1 MIAESSKSQE
11 SRISKIVLDNPL
23 KSILIPTF
31 LTFIIGSG
39 LRFIIV
45 DDNMMAMLPTKMESR
60 ITWDAVQN
68 EFGSTESIFIAFGKD
83 GKNIFNKEALSQL
96 WDVTRKLEK
105 IKEVEKVTSI
115 SNIPK
120 IFSNDGFLEIED
132 LQKNRE
138 LSEHTIKDIANY
150 VNANST
156 IKNRM
161 VSKNEDYFNIII
173 QPSPNVSHDI
183 LRHRVVQVGDSLLS
197 RNYDIHYG
205 GTAYITGSVPTMIK
219 KDISTLITIGLGL
232 MCGILVLNIRNVF
245 SVFLIFSII
254 IQSLIVM
261 AGVMGW
267 ITYYAG
273 SKYFYFT
280 IINSSM
286 PIILLT
292 IANSDGVHFVT
303 RFFKEMRSGKD
314 TRQAISASI
323 DKLLM
328 PIFLTSITTI
338 SAFLALYFAPINQL
352 LGYGVCLSIGILYA
366 FILSVTF
373 LPAAISFKKWNPEPI
388 SISRESILEKTIRNI
403 GVVIISNPVKILKTG
418 LIIILFGFS
427 GLLFVKVDVNIANFF
442 KKGTE
447 FRKSIDFIDEQMA
460 GTMDFRVRVEGDVK
474 DPGVLYEIEQLQN
487 ALKENPSINA
497 TYSIADAVKQM
508 HFTLMDN
515 NPEFNTIPKNGNEI
529 SNLLAMYSMSGDSDD
544 LASIVDYNYN
554 TSLITALSSV
564 MSTDQIISFVDHIQS
579 HVNNLEIID
588 RVSVTGMGFVIRDL
602 IYLVIESSII
612 SLVASLFGICFITS
626 LFFKSMAWGM
636 LSIIP
641 LLSAIIINFGL
652 MGFSG
657 IYLSHVTALLS
668 SVIIGVGVDFSIHY
682 IYHFKANRFKDKS
695 EKNSTETFNE
705 VGYPIVLDS
714 ASNMSF
720 GALIFSNFIPVQFVG
735 GLMVFAMLATSV
747 GTLTLLAS
755 LTEILKKKQIL

>member
-11 SRISKIVLDNPL
+11 SRFSKIVLDNPL
-23 KSILIPTF
+23 KSILIPIF
-31 LTFIIGSG
+31 LTFILGSG

-60 ITWDAVQN
+60 MTWDAVQN
-68 EFGSTESIFIAFGKD
+68 EFGSTESIFIAFGKE

-96 WDVTRKLEK
+96 WDVTRALEK
-105 IKEVEKVTSI
+105 IKEIEKVNSI

-120 IFSNDGFLEIED
+120 ILSNDGFLEIED

-138 LSEHTIKDIANY
+138 LSEHTTEDIANY

-161 VSKNEDYFNIII
+161 VSKHEDYFNIII
-173 QPSPNVSHDI
+173 QPLPNVSHDI

-197 RNYDIHYG
+197 MNYDIHYG

-219 KDISTLITIGLGL
+219 KDISTLIFIGLGL

-267 ITYYAG
+267 ITYYTG

-373 LPAAISFKKWNPEPI
+373 LPAAISFKKWNPESI

-427 GLLFVKVDVNIANFF
+427 GLMFVKVDVNIANFF

-588 RVSVTGMGFVIRDL
+588 RVSVTGMGVVIRDL

>member
-11 SRISKIVLDNPL
+11 SRFSKIVLDNPL
-23 KSILIPTF
+23 KSILIPIF
-31 LTFIIGSG
+31 LTFILGSG

-60 ITWDAVQN
+60 MTWDAVQN
-68 EFGSTESIFIAFGKD
+68 EFGSTESIFIAFGNK

-96 WDVTRKLEK
+96 WEVTKALEK

-120 IFSNDGFLEIED
+120 IFSNDGFLDIED
-132 LQKNRE
+132 LQTNRE
-138 LSEHTIKDIANY
+138 LSEHTIENIANY
-150 VNANST
+150 VNANSA

-161 VSKNEDYFNIII
+161 VSKYEDYFNIII
-173 QPSPNVSHDI
+173 QPSTNVPNDI

-197 RNYDIHYG
+197 MNYDIHYG

-219 KDISTLITIGLGL
+219 KDISTLIFIGLGL

-267 ITYYAG
+267 ITYYTG

-373 LPAAISFKKWNPEPI
+373 LPAAISFKKWNPESI

-427 GLLFVKVDVNIANFF
+427 GLMFVKVDVNIANFF

-460 GTMDFRVRVEGDVK
+460 GTMDFRVRLEGDVK

-588 RVSVTGMGFVIRDL
+588 RVSVTGMGVVIRDL

>member
-11 SRISKIVLDNPL
+11 SRFSKIVLDNPL
-23 KSILIPTF
+23 KSILIPIF
-31 LTFIIGSG
+31 LTFILGSG

-45 DDNMMAMLPTKMESR
+45 DDNMMAMIPTKMESKM
-60 ITWDAVQN
+60 TWDAVQN
-68 EFGSTESIFIAFGKD
+68 EFGSTESIFIAFGKE

-96 WDVTRKLEK
+96 WDVTKALEK
-105 IKEVEKVTSI
+105 IKEIEKVTSI

-120 IFSNDGFLEIED
+120 ILSNDGFLEIED

-138 LSEHTIKDIANY
+138 LSKHTTEDIANY

-161 VSKNEDYFNIII
+161 VSKHEDYFNIII
-173 QPSPNVSHDI
+173 QPLPNVSHDI

-197 RNYDIHYG
+197 MNYDIHYG

-219 KDISTLITIGLGL
+219 KDISTLIFIGLGL

-261 AGVMGW
+261 AGIMGW
-267 ITYYAG
+267 ITYYTG

-373 LPAAISFKKWNPEPI
+373 LPAAISFKKWNPESI

-427 GLLFVKVDVNIANFF
+427 GLMFVKVDVNIANFF

-588 RVSVTGMGFVIRDL
+588 RVSVTGMGVVIRDL

>member
-11 SRISKIVLDNPL
+11 SRFSKIVLDNPL
-23 KSILIPTF
+23 KSILIPIF
-31 LTFIIGSG
+31 LTFILGSG

-45 DDNMMAMLPTKMESR
+45 DDNMMAMIPTKMESKM
-60 ITWDAVQN
+60 TWDAVQN
-68 EFGSTESIFIAFGKD
+68 EFGSTESIFIAFGKE

-96 WDVTRKLEK
+96 WDVTRALEK
-105 IKEVEKVTSI
+105 IKEIEKVNSI

-120 IFSNDGFLEIED
+120 ILSNDGFLEIED

-138 LSEHTIKDIANY
+138 LSEHTTEDIANY

-161 VSKNEDYFNIII
+161 VSKHEDYFNIII
-173 QPSPNVSHDI
+173 QPLPNVSHDI

-197 RNYDIHYG
+197 MNYDIHYG

-219 KDISTLITIGLGL
+219 KDISTLIFIGLGL
-232 MCGILVLNIRNVF
+232 MCGMLVLNIRNVF

-261 AGVMGW
+261 AGIMGW
-267 ITYYAG
+267 ITYYTG

-373 LPAAISFKKWNPEPI
+373 LPAAISFKKWNPESI

-427 GLLFVKVDVNIANFF
+427 GLMFVKVDVNIANFF

-588 RVSVTGMGFVIRDL
+588 RVSVTGMGVVIRDL

>member
-23 KSILIPTF
+23 KSILIPIF
-31 LTFIIGSG
+31 LTFILGSG

-45 DDNMMAMLPTKMESR
+45 DDNMMAMLPTKMESKM
-60 ITWDAVQN
+60 TWDAVQN
-68 EFGSTESIFIAFGKD
+68 EFGSTESIFIAFGKE

-96 WDVTRKLEK
+96 WDVTRALEK
-105 IKEVEKVTSI
+105 IKEIEKVTSI

-120 IFSNDGFLEIED
+120 ILSNDGFLEIED

-138 LSEHTIKDIANY
+138 LSEHTTEDIANY

-161 VSKNEDYFNIII
+161 VSKHEDYFNIII
-173 QPSPNVSHDI
+173 QPLPNVSHDI

-197 RNYDIHYG
+197 MNYDIHYG

-219 KDISTLITIGLGL
+219 KDISTLIFIGLGL

-267 ITYYAG
+267 ITYYTG

-373 LPAAISFKKWNPEPI
+373 LPAAISFKKWNPESI

-427 GLLFVKVDVNIANFF
+427 GLMFVKVDVNIANFF

-474 DPGVLYEIEQLQN
+474 DPGVLYEIEQLQK

-515 NPEFNTIPKNGNEI
+515 NPEFNTIPKNGNKI

-588 RVSVTGMGFVIRDL
+588 RVSVTGMGVVIRDL

>member
-11 SRISKIVLDNPL
+11 SRFSKIVLDNPL
-23 KSILIPTF
+23 KSILIPIF
-31 LTFIIGSG
+31 LTFILGSG

-45 DDNMMAMLPTKMESR
+45 DDNMMAMIPTKMESKM
-60 ITWDAVQN
+60 TWDAVQN
-68 EFGSTESIFIAFGKD
+68 EFGSTESIFIAFGKE

-96 WDVTRKLEK
+96 WDVTRALEK
-105 IKEVEKVTSI
+105 IKEIEKVNSI

-120 IFSNDGFLEIED
+120 ILSNDGFLEIED

-138 LSEHTIKDIANY
+138 LSEHTTEDIANY

-161 VSKNEDYFNIII
+161 VSKHEDYFNIII
-173 QPSPNVSHDI
+173 QPLPNVSHDI

-197 RNYDIHYG
+197 MNYDIHYG

-219 KDISTLITIGLGL
+219 KDISTLIFIGLGL

-261 AGVMGW
+261 AGIMGW
-267 ITYYAG
+267 ITYYTG

-373 LPAAISFKKWNPEPI
+373 LPAAISFKKWNPESI

-427 GLLFVKVDVNIANFF
+427 GLMFVKVDVNIANFF

-588 RVSVTGMGFVIRDL
+588 RVSVTGMGVVIRDL

>member
-11 SRISKIVLDNPL
+11 SRFSKIVLDNPL
-23 KSILIPTF
+23 KSILIPIF
-31 LTFIIGSG
+31 LTFILGSG

-45 DDNMMAMLPTKMESR
+45 DDNMMAMLPTKMESKM
-60 ITWDAVQN
+60 TWDAVQN
-68 EFGSTESIFIAFGKD
+68 EFGSTESIFIAFGKE

-96 WDVTRKLEK
+96 WDVTRALEK
-105 IKEVEKVTSI
+105 IKEIEKVNSI

-120 IFSNDGFLEIED
+120 ILSNDGFLEIED
-132 LQKNRE
+132 LQKNRD
-138 LSEHTIKDIANY
+138 LSKHTTEDIANY

-161 VSKNEDYFNIII
+161 VSKYEDYFNIII

-197 RNYDIHYG
+197 MNYDIHYG

-219 KDISTLITIGLGL
+219 KDISTLIFIGLGL
-232 MCGILVLNIRNVF
+232 MCGILALNIRNVF
-245 SVFLIFSII
+245 SVFLIFSVI

-267 ITYYAG
+267 ITYYTG

-373 LPAAISFKKWNPEPI
+373 LPAAISFKKWNPESI

-427 GLLFVKVDVNIANFF
+427 GLMFVKVDVNIANFF

-508 HFTLMDN
+508 HFTLMDK

-564 MSTDQIISFVDHIQS
+564 MSTDQIISFIDHIQS

-588 RVSVTGMGFVIRDL
+588 RVSVTGMGVVIRDL

-682 IYHFKANRFKDKS
+682 IYHFKANRSKDKS

>member
-11 SRISKIVLDNPL
+11 SRFSKIVLDNPL
-23 KSILIPTF
+23 KSILIPIF
-31 LTFIIGSG
+31 LTFILGSG

-45 DDNMMAMLPTKMESR
+45 DDNMMAMIPTKMESKM
-60 ITWDAVQN
+60 TWDAVQN
-68 EFGSTESIFIAFGKD
+68 EFGSTESIFIAFGKE

-96 WDVTRKLEK
+96 WDVTRALEK
-105 IKEVEKVTSI
+105 IKEIEKVNSI

-120 IFSNDGFLEIED
+120 ILSNDGFLEIED
-132 LQKNRE
+132 LQKNRD
-138 LSEHTIKDIANY
+138 LSKHTTEDIANY

-161 VSKNEDYFNIII
+161 VSKYEDYFNIII

-197 RNYDIHYG
+197 MNYDIHYG

-219 KDISTLITIGLGL
+219 KDIYTLIFIGLGL

-245 SVFLIFSII
+245 SVFMIFSII

-267 ITYYAG
+267 ITYYTG

-373 LPAAISFKKWNPEPI
+373 LPAAISFKKWNPESI

-427 GLLFVKVDVNIANFF
+427 GLMFVKVDVNIANFF

-474 DPGVLYEIEQLQN
+474 DPSVLYEIEQFQN

-588 RVSVTGMGFVIRDL
+588 RVSVTGMGVVIRDL

-682 IYHFKANRFKDKS
+682 IYHFKANRTKEKS
-695 EKNSTETFNE
+695 DKNSTETFNE

>member
-11 SRISKIVLDNPL
+11 SRFSKIVLDNPL
-23 KSILIPTF
+23 KSILIPIF
-31 LTFIIGSG
+31 LTFILGSG

-45 DDNMMAMLPTKMESR
+45 DDNMMAMIPTKMESKM
-60 ITWDAVQN
+60 TWDAVQN
-68 EFGSTESIFIAFGKD
+68 EFGSTESIFIAFGKE

-96 WDVTRKLEK
+96 WDVTRALEK
-105 IKEVEKVTSI
+105 IKEIEKVNSI

-120 IFSNDGFLEIED
+120 ILSNDGFLEIED
-132 LQKNRE
+132 LQKNRD
-138 LSEHTIKDIANY
+138 LSKHTTEDIANY

-161 VSKNEDYFNIII
+161 VSKDEDYFNIII

-197 RNYDIHYG
+197 MNYDIHYG

-219 KDISTLITIGLGL
+219 KDISTLIFIGLGL

-261 AGVMGW
+261 AGIMGW
-267 ITYYAG
+267 ITYYTG

-352 LGYGVCLSIGILYA
+352 LGYGVCLSVGILYA

-373 LPAAISFKKWNPEPI
+373 LPAAISFKKWNPESI

-427 GLLFVKVDVNIANFF
+427 GLMFVKVDVNIANFF

-508 HFTLMDN
+508 HFTLMDK

-588 RVSVTGMGFVIRDL
+588 RVSVTGMGVVIRDL

>member
-1 MIAESSKSQE
+1 
-11 SRISKIVLDNPL
+11 
-23 KSILIPTF
+23 
-31 LTFIIGSG
+31 
-39 LRFIIV
+39 
-45 DDNMMAMLPTKMESR
+45 
-60 ITWDAVQN
+60 
-68 EFGSTESIFIAFGKD
+68 
-83 GKNIFNKEALSQL
+83 
-96 WDVTRKLEK
+96 
-105 IKEVEKVTSI
+105 
-115 SNIPK
+115 
-120 IFSNDGFLEIED
+120 
-132 LQKNRE
+132 
-138 LSEHTIKDIANY
+138 
-150 VNANST
+150 
-156 IKNRM
+156 
-161 VSKNEDYFNIII
+161 
-173 QPSPNVSHDI
+173 
-183 LRHRVVQVGDSLLS
+183 
-197 RNYDIHYG
+197 
-205 GTAYITGSVPTMIK
+205 
-219 KDISTLITIGLGL
+219 
-232 MCGILVLNIRNVF
+232 
-245 SVFLIFSII
+245 
-254 IQSLIVM
+254 
-261 AGVMGW
+261 
-267 ITYYAG
+267 
-273 SKYFYFT
+273 
-280 IINSSM
+280 M

-373 LPAAISFKKWNPEPI
+373 LPAAISFKKWNPESI
-388 SISRESILEKTIRNI
+388 SISRESIFEKTIRNI

-418 LIIILFGFS
+418 LIIILFGLS
-427 GLLFVKVDVNIANFF
+427 GLMFVKVDVNIANFF

-474 DPGVLYEIEQLQN
+474 DPGVLYEIEQLQK

-515 NPEFNTIPKNGNEI
+515 NPEFNTIPKNGNKI

-588 RVSVTGMGFVIRDL
+588 RVSVTGMGVVIRDL

>member
-1 MIAESSKSQE
+1 MITKKTKSKESWI
-11 SRISKIVLDNPL
+11 SRIILANPL
-23 KSILIPTF
+23 KSIFVPIF
-31 LTFIIGSG
+31 LTCIVGYG
-39 LRFIIV
+39 ARHLVV
-45 DDNMMAMLPTKMESR
+45 DDNMMAMLPDDMESR
-60 ITWDAVQN
+60 ISWDAVQN
-68 EFGSTESIFIAFGKD
+68 EFGSTESIFIAFGNK
-83 GKNIFNKEALSQL
+83 GKNIFNQVALSNL
-96 WDVTRKLEK
+96 WDVTKALEK
-105 IKEVEKVTSI
+105 IDEVEKVTSI

-120 IFSNDGFLEIED
+120 ILSNDGYLEIDD
-132 LQKNRE
+132 LQKDKE
-138 LSEHTIKDIANY
+138 LSESAIEDIANY
-150 VNANST
+150 VNANFT

-161 VSKNEDYFNIII
+161 VSKHEDYFNIII
-173 QPSPNVSHDI
+173 QPSPNISHDI
-183 LRHRVVQVGDSLLS
+183 LRHRVVQTGDSLLS
-197 RNYDIHYG
+197 MNYDIHYG

-219 KDISTLITIGLGL
+219 KDISTLIFIGLGL

-245 SVFLIFSII
+245 SVFLIFSVI
-254 IQSLIVM
+254 IQSLIAM

-267 ITYYAG
+267 ITYFTG

-292 IANSDGVHFVT
+292 IANSDGIHFVT

-373 LPAAISFKKWNPEPI
+373 LPAAISFKKWNLESI
-388 SISRESILEKTIRNI
+388 SISKESILEKTIRYF
-403 GVVIISNPVKILKTG
+403 GVVIISNPVKILKIG
-418 LIIILFGFS
+418 LVIILISFS
-427 GLLFVKVDVNIANFF
+427 GLLFIKVDVNIANFF

-460 GTMDFRVRVEGDVK
+460 GTMDFRVQVEGDVK
-474 DPGVLYEIEQLQN
+474 DPGVLYEIEQLQK

-515 NPEFNTIPKNGNEI
+515 NPEFNTIPKNGNKI

-544 LASIVDYNYN
+544 LASVVDYTYN

-564 MSTDQIISFVDHIQS
+564 MSTDQIISFVEYIQS

-588 RVSVTGMGFVIRDL
+588 SVSVTGMGVVIRDL

-612 SLVASLFGICFITS
+612 SLVASLICICFITS
-626 LFFKSMAWGM
+626 LFFRSIAWGI

-641 LLSAIIINFGL
+641 LFSAIIINFGL

-682 IYHFKANRFKDKS
+682 IYHFKANRVKDKLD
-695 EKNSTETFNE
+695 KNSTETFNE

-755 LTEILKKKQIL
+755 LTEILKKKQKL

>member
-23 KSILIPTF
+23 KSILIPIF
-31 LTFIIGSG
+31 LTFILGSG

-45 DDNMMAMLPTKMESR
+45 DDNMMAMIPTKMESKM
-60 ITWDAVQN
+60 TWDAVQN
-68 EFGSTESIFIAFGKD
+68 EFGSTESIFIAFGKE

-96 WDVTRKLEK
+96 WDVTRALEK
-105 IKEVEKVTSI
+105 IKEIEKVNSI

-120 IFSNDGFLEIED
+120 ILSNDGFLEIED

-138 LSEHTIKDIANY
+138 LSEHTTEDIANY

-161 VSKNEDYFNIII
+161 VSKHEDYFNIII
-173 QPSPNVSHDI
+173 QPLPNVSHDI

-197 RNYDIHYG
+197 MNYDIHYG

-219 KDISTLITIGLGL
+219 KDISTLIFIGLGL

-261 AGVMGW
+261 AGIMGW
-267 ITYYAG
+267 ITYYTG

-373 LPAAISFKKWNPEPI
+373 LPAAISFKKWNPESI

-427 GLLFVKVDVNIANFF
+427 GLMFVKVDVNIANFF

-588 RVSVTGMGFVIRDL
+588 RVSVTGMGVVIRDL

-682 IYHFKANRFKDKS
+682 IYHFKANRTKDKS

>member
-1 MIAESSKSQE
+1 M
-11 SRISKIVLDNPL
+11 
-23 KSILIPTF
+23 
-31 LTFIIGSG
+31 
-39 LRFIIV
+39 
-45 DDNMMAMLPTKMESR
+45 
-60 ITWDAVQN
+60 
-68 EFGSTESIFIAFGKD
+68 
-83 GKNIFNKEALSQL
+83 
-96 WDVTRKLEK
+96 
-105 IKEVEKVTSI
+105 
-115 SNIPK
+115 
-120 IFSNDGFLEIED
+120 
-132 LQKNRE
+132 
-138 LSEHTIKDIANY
+138 
-150 VNANST
+150 
-156 IKNRM
+156 
-161 VSKNEDYFNIII
+161 
-173 QPSPNVSHDI
+173 
-183 LRHRVVQVGDSLLS
+183 
-197 RNYDIHYG
+197 NYDIHYG

-219 KDISTLITIGLGL
+219 KDISTLIIIGLGL
-232 MCGILVLNIRNVF
+232 MCGILVLNIRNIF

-261 AGVMGW
+261 AGIMGW
-267 ITYYAG
+267 ITYYTG

-373 LPAAISFKKWNPEPI
+373 LPAAISFKKWNPESI

-427 GLLFVKVDVNIANFF
+427 GLMFVKVDVNIANFF

-588 RVSVTGMGFVIRDL
+588 RVSVTGMGVVIRDL

-735 GLMVFAMLATSV
+735 GLMVFAMLATSI

>member
-23 KSILIPTF
+23 KSILIPIF
-31 LTFIIGSG
+31 LTFILGSG

-45 DDNMMAMLPTKMESR
+45 DDNMMAMIPTKMESKM
-60 ITWDAVQN
+60 TWDALQN
-68 EFGSTESIFIAFGKD
+68 EFGSTESIFIAFGKE

-96 WDVTRKLEK
+96 WDVTRALEK
-105 IKEVEKVTSI
+105 IKEIEKVNSI

-120 IFSNDGFLEIED
+120 ILSNDGFLEIED

-138 LSEHTIKDIANY
+138 LSEHTTEDIANY

-161 VSKNEDYFNIII
+161 VSKYEDYFNIII

-183 LRHRVVQVGDSLLS
+183 LRHRVMQVGDSLLS
-197 RNYDIHYG
+197 MNYDIHYG

-219 KDISTLITIGLGL
+219 KDISTLIFIGLGL

-261 AGVMGW
+261 AGIMGW
-267 ITYYAG
+267 ITYYTG

-373 LPAAISFKKWNPEPI
+373 LPAAISFKKWNPESI

-427 GLLFVKVDVNIANFF
+427 GLMFVKVDVNIANFF

-515 NPEFNTIPKNGNEI
+515 NAEFNTIPKNGNKI

-588 RVSVTGMGFVIRDL
+588 RVSVTGMGVVIRDL

-682 IYHFKANRFKDKS
+682 IYHFKANRSKDKS

>member
-23 KSILIPTF
+23 KSILIPIF
-31 LTFIIGSG
+31 LTFILGSG

-60 ITWDAVQN
+60 MTWDAVQN
-68 EFGSTESIFIAFGKD
+68 EFGSTESIFIAFGKE

-96 WDVTRKLEK
+96 WDVTRALEK
-105 IKEVEKVTSI
+105 IKEIEKVTSI

-120 IFSNDGFLEIED
+120 ILSNDGFLEIED
-132 LQKNRE
+132 LQKGRE
-138 LSEHTIKDIANY
+138 LSDNTIEDIANY

-161 VSKNEDYFNIII
+161 VSKHEDYFNIII
-173 QPSPNVSHDI
+173 QPLPNVSHDI

-197 RNYDIHYG
+197 MNYDIHYG

-219 KDISTLITIGLGL
+219 KDISTLIFIGLGL

-267 ITYYAG
+267 ITYYTG

-373 LPAAISFKKWNPEPI
+373 LPAAISFKKWNPESI

-427 GLLFVKVDVNIANFF
+427 GLMFVKVDVNIANFF

-474 DPGVLYEIEQLQN
+474 DPGVLYEIEQLQK

-588 RVSVTGMGFVIRDL
+588 RVSVTGMGVVIRDL

-682 IYHFKANRFKDKS
+682 IYHFKANRTKDKS
-695 EKNSTETFNE
+695 DKNSTETFNE

>member
-1 MIAESSKSQE
+1 MIEGSNKFKE

-23 KSILIPTF
+23 KSVLIPIF
-31 LTFIIGSG
+31 ITFIIGSG

-45 DDNMMAMLPTKMESR
+45 DDNMMAMLPIKMESK

-68 EFGSTESIFIAFGKD
+68 EFGSTESIFIAFGKE

-96 WDVTRKLEK
+96 WDVTRALEK
-105 IKEVEKVTSI
+105 IKEIEKVNSI

-120 IFSNDGFLEIED
+120 ILSNDGFLEIED

-138 LSEHTIKDIANY
+138 LSKHTTEDIANY

-161 VSKNEDYFNIII
+161 VSKHEDYFNIII
-173 QPSPNVSHDI
+173 QPLPNVSHDI

-197 RNYDIHYG
+197 MNYDIHYG

-219 KDISTLITIGLGL
+219 KDISTLIFIGLGL

-261 AGVMGW
+261 AGIMGW
-267 ITYYAG
+267 ITYYTG

-373 LPAAISFKKWNPEPI
+373 LPAAISFKKWNPESI

-427 GLLFVKVDVNIANFF
+427 GLMFVKVDVNIANFF

-588 RVSVTGMGFVIRDL
+588 RVSVTGMGVVIRDL

-682 IYHFKANRFKDKS
+682 IYHFKANRSKDKS

-755 LTEILKKKQIL
+755 LIEILKKKQIK

>member
-1 MIAESSKSQE
+1 MIAESSKFQE

-23 KSILIPTF
+23 KSILIPIF
-31 LTFIIGSG
+31 LTFILGSG

-45 DDNMMAMLPTKMESR
+45 DDNMMAMIPTKMESKM
-60 ITWDAVQN
+60 TWDAVQN
-68 EFGSTESIFIAFGKD
+68 EFGSTESIFIAFGKE

-96 WDVTRKLEK
+96 WDVTRALEK
-105 IKEVEKVTSI
+105 IKEIEKVNSI

-120 IFSNDGFLEIED
+120 ILSNDGFLEIED
-132 LQKNRE
+132 LQKNRK
-138 LSEHTIKDIANY
+138 LSEHTTEDIANY

-197 RNYDIHYG
+197 MNYDIHYG

-219 KDISTLITIGLGL
+219 KDISTLIFIGLGL
-232 MCGILVLNIRNVF
+232 MCGILILNIRNVF

-267 ITYYAG
+267 ITYYTG

-373 LPAAISFKKWNPEPI
+373 LPAAISFKKWNPESI

-418 LIIILFGFS
+418 LIGFS
-427 GLLFVKVDVNIANFF
+427 GLMFVKVDVNIANFF

-474 DPGVLYEIEQLQN
+474 DPGVLYEIEQLQK

-515 NPEFNTIPKNGNEI
+515 NPEFNTIPKNGNKI

-588 RVSVTGMGFVIRDL
+588 RVSITGIGVVIRDL

-682 IYHFKANRFKDKS
+682 IYHFKANRVKDKS
-695 EKNSTETFNE
+695 DKNSTETFNE

>member
-11 SRISKIVLDNPL
+11 SRFSKIVLDNPL
-23 KSILIPTF
+23 KSILIPIF
-31 LTFIIGSG
+31 LTFILGSG

-45 DDNMMAMLPTKMESR
+45 DDNMMAMLPTKMESKM
-60 ITWDAVQN
+60 TWDAVQN
-68 EFGSTESIFIAFGKD
+68 EFGSTESIFIAFGKE

-96 WDVTRKLEK
+96 WDVTRALEK
-105 IKEVEKVTSI
+105 IKEIEKVTSI

-120 IFSNDGFLEIED
+120 ILSNDGFLEIED

-138 LSEHTIKDIANY
+138 LSEHTTEDIANY

-161 VSKNEDYFNIII
+161 VSKHEDYFNIII

-197 RNYDIHYG
+197 MNYDIHYG

-219 KDISTLITIGLGL
+219 KDISTLIFIGLGL

-267 ITYYAG
+267 ITYYTG

-373 LPAAISFKKWNPEPI
+373 LPAAISFKKWNPESI

-427 GLLFVKVDVNIANFF
+427 GLMFVKVDVNIANFF

-515 NPEFNTIPKNGNEI
+515 NPEFNTIPKNGNKI

-588 RVSVTGMGFVIRDL
+588 RVSVTGMGVVIRDL

>member
-23 KSILIPTF
+23 KSILIPIF
-31 LTFIIGSG
+31 LTFILGSG

-45 DDNMMAMLPTKMESR
+45 DDNMMAMIPTKMESKM
-60 ITWDAVQN
+60 TWDAVQN
-68 EFGSTESIFIAFGKD
+68 EFGSTESIFIAFGKE

-96 WDVTRKLEK
+96 WDVTKALEK
-105 IKEVEKVTSI
+105 IKEIEKVTSI

-132 LQKNRE
+132 LQKGRE
-138 LSEHTIKDIANY
+138 LSENTIEDIANY

-156 IKNRM
+156 IKNRI
-161 VSKNEDYFNIII
+161 VSKHEDYFNIII
-173 QPSPNVSHDI
+173 QPLPNVSHDI
-183 LRHRVVQVGDSLLS
+183 LRHKVVQVGDSLLS
-197 RNYDIHYG
+197 MNYDIHYG

-219 KDISTLITIGLGL
+219 KDISTLIFIGLGL

-261 AGVMGW
+261 AGIMGW
-267 ITYYAG
+267 ITYYTG

-373 LPAAISFKKWNPEPI
+373 LPAAISFKKWNPESI

-427 GLLFVKVDVNIANFF
+427 GLMFVKVDVNIANFF

-588 RVSVTGMGFVIRDL
+588 RVSVTGMGVVIRDL

>member
-23 KSILIPTF
+23 KSILIPIF
-31 LTFIIGSG
+31 LTFILGSG

-45 DDNMMAMLPTKMESR
+45 DDNMMAMLPTKMESKM
-60 ITWDAVQN
+60 TWDAVQN
-68 EFGSTESIFIAFGKD
+68 EFGSTESIFIAFGKE
-83 GKNIFNKEALSQL
+83 GKNIFNKEAFSQL
-96 WDVTRKLEK
+96 WDVTRALEK
-105 IKEVEKVTSI
+105 IKEIEKVTSI

-120 IFSNDGFLEIED
+120 ILSNDGFLEIED

-138 LSEHTIKDIANY
+138 LSKHTTEDIANY

-161 VSKNEDYFNIII
+161 VSKHEDYFNIII

-197 RNYDIHYG
+197 MNYDIHYG

-219 KDISTLITIGLGL
+219 KDISTLIFIGLGL

-267 ITYYAG
+267 ITYYTG

-373 LPAAISFKKWNPEPI
+373 LPAAISFKKWNPESI

-427 GLLFVKVDVNIANFF
+427 GLMFVKVDVNIANFF

-474 DPGVLYEIEQLQN
+474 DPGVLYEIEQLQK

-515 NPEFNTIPKNGNEI
+515 NPEFNTIPKNGNKI

-588 RVSVTGMGFVIRDL
+588 RVSVTGMGVVIRDL

-682 IYHFKANRFKDKS
+682 IYHFKANRTKDKS
-695 EKNSTETFNE
+695 DKNSTETFNE

>member
-11 SRISKIVLDNPL
+11 SRFSKIVLDNPL
-23 KSILIPTF
+23 KSILIPIF
-31 LTFIIGSG
+31 LTFILGSG

-45 DDNMMAMLPTKMESR
+45 DDNMMAMLPTKMESKM
-60 ITWDAVQN
+60 TWDAVQN
-68 EFGSTESIFIAFGKD
+68 EFGSTESIFIAFGKE

-96 WDVTRKLEK
+96 WDVTRALEK
-105 IKEVEKVTSI
+105 IKEIEKVNSI

-120 IFSNDGFLEIED
+120 ILSNDGFLEIED

-138 LSEHTIKDIANY
+138 LSEHTTEDIANY

-161 VSKNEDYFNIII
+161 VSKHEDYFNIII

-197 RNYDIHYG
+197 MNYDIHYG

-219 KDISTLITIGLGL
+219 KDISTLIFIGLGL

-267 ITYYAG
+267 ITYYTG

-373 LPAAISFKKWNPEPI
+373 LPAAISFKKWNPESI

-427 GLLFVKVDVNIANFF
+427 GLMFVKVDVNIANFF

-474 DPGVLYEIEQLQN
+474 DPGVLYEIEQLQK

-588 RVSVTGMGFVIRDL
+588 RVSVTGMGVVIRDL

>member
-23 KSILIPTF
+23 KSILIPIF
-31 LTFIIGSG
+31 LTFILGSG

-45 DDNMMAMLPTKMESR
+45 DDNMMAMLPTKMESKM
-60 ITWDAVQN
+60 TWDAVQN
-68 EFGSTESIFIAFGKD
+68 EFGSTESIFIAFGKE

-96 WDVTRKLEK
+96 WDVTRALEK
-105 IKEVEKVTSI
+105 IKEIEKVNSI

-120 IFSNDGFLEIED
+120 ILSNDGFLEIED

-138 LSEHTIKDIANY
+138 LSEHTTEDIANY

-161 VSKNEDYFNIII
+161 VSKHEDYFNIII
-173 QPSPNVSHDI
+173 QPLPNVSHDI

-197 RNYDIHYG
+197 MNYDIHYG

-219 KDISTLITIGLGL
+219 KDISTLIFIGLGL

-267 ITYYAG
+267 ITYYTG

-373 LPAAISFKKWNPEPI
+373 LPAAISFKNWNPESI
-388 SISRESILEKTIRNI
+388 SISEESLFEKTIRNF
-403 GVVIISNPVKILKTG
+403 GRVILSRPKKILKIG
-418 LIIILFGFS
+418 LVIILIGFS
-427 GLLFVKVDVNIANFF
+427 GLMFVKVDVNIANFF

-474 DPGVLYEIEQLQN
+474 DPGVLYEIEQLQK
-487 ALKENPSINA
+487 ALKEDPSINA
-497 TYSIADAVKQM
+497 TYSIVDVVKQM

-515 NPEFNTIPKNGNEI
+515 NPEFNSIPQNENKI
-529 SNLLAMYSMSGDSDD
+529 SNLLAMYSMSGDTYD
-544 LASIVDYNYN
+544 LGSVVDYNYN

-588 RVSVTGMGFVIRDL
+588 RVSVTGMGVVIRDL

-682 IYHFKANRFKDKS
+682 IYHFKANRTKDKS
-695 EKNSTETFNE
+695 DKNSTETFNE

>member
-23 KSILIPTF
+23 KSILIPIF
-31 LTFIIGSG
+31 LTFILGSG

-45 DDNMMAMLPTKMESR
+45 DDNMMAMLPTKMESKM
-60 ITWDAVQN
+60 TWDAVQN
-68 EFGSTESIFIAFGKD
+68 EFGSTESIFIAFGKE

-96 WDVTRKLEK
+96 WDVTRALEK
-105 IKEVEKVTSI
+105 IKEIEKVNSI

-120 IFSNDGFLEIED
+120 ILSNDGFLEIED

-138 LSEHTIKDIANY
+138 LSEHTTEDIANY

-161 VSKNEDYFNIII
+161 VSKYEDYFNIII

-197 RNYDIHYG
+197 MNYDIHYG

-219 KDISTLITIGLGL
+219 KDISTLIFIGLGL

-267 ITYYAG
+267 ITYYTG

-373 LPAAISFKKWNPEPI
+373 LPAAISFKKWNPESI

-427 GLLFVKVDVNIANFF
+427 GLMFVKVDVNIANFF

-515 NPEFNTIPKNGNEI
+515 NPEFNTIPKNGNKI

-588 RVSVTGMGFVIRDL
+588 NVSITGMGVVIRDL

>member
-23 KSILIPTF
+23 KSILIPIF
-31 LTFIIGSG
+31 LTFILGSG

-45 DDNMMAMLPTKMESR
+45 DDNMMAMIPTKMESKM
-60 ITWDAVQN
+60 TWDAVQN
-68 EFGSTESIFIAFGKD
+68 EFGSTESIFIAFGKE

-96 WDVTRKLEK
+96 WDVTRALEK
-105 IKEVEKVTSI
+105 IKEIEKVNSI

-120 IFSNDGFLEIED
+120 ILSNDGFLEIED

-138 LSEHTIKDIANY
+138 LSEHTTEDIANY

-161 VSKNEDYFNIII
+161 VSKYEDYFNIII

-197 RNYDIHYG
+197 MNYDIHYG

-219 KDISTLITIGLGL
+219 KDISTLIIIGLGL
-232 MCGILVLNIRNVF
+232 MCGILVLNIRNIF

-267 ITYYAG
+267 ITYYTG

-373 LPAAISFKKWNPEPI
+373 LPAAISFKKWNPESI

-427 GLLFVKVDVNIANFF
+427 GLMFVKVDVNIANFF

-474 DPGVLYEIEQLQN
+474 DPGVLYEIEELQN
-487 ALKENPSINA
+487 ALKENPSIND

-515 NPEFNTIPKNGNEI
+515 NPEFNTIPKNGNKI

-588 RVSVTGMGFVIRDL
+588 RVSVTGMGVVIRDL

-626 LFFKSMAWGM
+626 LFFKSIAWGM

-682 IYHFKANRFKDKS
+682 IYHFKANRTKEKS
-695 EKNSTETFNE
+695 DKNSTETFNE

>member
-1 MIAESSKSQE
+1 
-11 SRISKIVLDNPL
+11 
-23 KSILIPTF
+23 
-31 LTFIIGSG
+31 
-39 LRFIIV
+39 
-45 DDNMMAMLPTKMESR
+45 
-60 ITWDAVQN
+60 
-68 EFGSTESIFIAFGKD
+68 
-83 GKNIFNKEALSQL
+83 
-96 WDVTRKLEK
+96 
-105 IKEVEKVTSI
+105 
-115 SNIPK
+115 
-120 IFSNDGFLEIED
+120 
-132 LQKNRE
+132 
-138 LSEHTIKDIANY
+138 
-150 VNANST
+150 
-156 IKNRM
+156 
-161 VSKNEDYFNIII
+161 
-173 QPSPNVSHDI
+173 
-183 LRHRVVQVGDSLLS
+183 
-197 RNYDIHYG
+197 
-205 GTAYITGSVPTMIK
+205 
-219 KDISTLITIGLGL
+219 
-232 MCGILVLNIRNVF
+232 
-245 SVFLIFSII
+245 
-254 IQSLIVM
+254 
-261 AGVMGW
+261 
-267 ITYYAG
+267 
-273 SKYFYFT
+273 
-280 IINSSM
+280 
-286 PIILLT
+286 
-292 IANSDGVHFVT
+292 
-303 RFFKEMRSGKD
+303 
-314 TRQAISASI
+314 
-323 DKLLM
+323 M

-373 LPAAISFKKWNPEPI
+373 LPAAISFKKWNPESI
-388 SISRESILEKTIRNI
+388 SISRESIFEKTIRNI

-427 GLLFVKVDVNIANFF
+427 GLMFVKVDVNIANFF

-474 DPGVLYEIEQLQN
+474 DPSVLYEIEQFQK

-515 NPEFNTIPKNGNEI
+515 NPEFNTIPKNGNKI

-588 RVSVTGMGFVIRDL
+588 RVSVTGMGVVIRDL

-612 SLVASLFGICFITS
+612 SLLASLFCICFITS

-682 IYHFKANRFKDKS
+682 IYHFKANRTKEKS
-695 EKNSTETFNE
+695 DKNSTETFNE

>member
-23 KSILIPTF
+23 KSILIPIF
-31 LTFIIGSG
+31 LTFILGSG

-45 DDNMMAMLPTKMESR
+45 DDNMMAMIPTKMESKM
-60 ITWDAVQN
+60 TWDAVQN
-68 EFGSTESIFIAFGKD
+68 EFGSTESIFIAFGKE

-96 WDVTRKLEK
+96 WDVTRALEK
-105 IKEVEKVTSI
+105 IKEIEKVNSI

-120 IFSNDGFLEIED
+120 ILSNDGFLEIED
-132 LQKNRE
+132 LQKNRD
-138 LSEHTIKDIANY
+138 LSKHTTEDIANY

-161 VSKNEDYFNIII
+161 VSKYEDYFNIII

-219 KDISTLITIGLGL
+219 KDIYTLIFIGLGL

-245 SVFLIFSII
+245 SVFMIFSII

-267 ITYYAG
+267 ITYYTG

-373 LPAAISFKKWNPEPI
+373 LPAAISFKKWNPESI

-427 GLLFVKVDVNIANFF
+427 GLMFVKVDVNIANFF

-508 HFTLMDN
+508 HFTLMDK

-564 MSTDQIISFVDHIQS
+564 MSTDQIMSFVDHIQS

-588 RVSVTGMGFVIRDL
+588 RVSVTGMGVVIRDL

-682 IYHFKANRFKDKS
+682 IYHFKANRSKDKS

-755 LTEILKKKQIL
+755 LIEILKKKQIL

>member
-11 SRISKIVLDNPL
+11 SRFSKIVLDNPL
-23 KSILIPTF
+23 KSILIPIF
-31 LTFIIGSG
+31 LTFILGSG

-45 DDNMMAMLPTKMESR
+45 DDNMMAMIPTKMESKM
-60 ITWDAVQN
+60 TWDAVQN
-68 EFGSTESIFIAFGKD
+68 EFGSTESIFIAFGKE

-96 WDVTRKLEK
+96 WDVTRALEK
-105 IKEVEKVTSI
+105 IKEIEKVNSI

-120 IFSNDGFLEIED
+120 ILSNDGFLEIED

-138 LSEHTIKDIANY
+138 LSEHTTEDIANY

-161 VSKNEDYFNIII
+161 VSKYEDYFNIII
-173 QPSPNVSHDI
+173 QPLPNVSHDI

-197 RNYDIHYG
+197 MNYDIHYG

-219 KDISTLITIGLGL
+219 KDISTLIFIGLGL

-261 AGVMGW
+261 AGIMGW
-267 ITYYAG
+267 ITYYTG

-373 LPAAISFKKWNPEPI
+373 LPAAISFKKWNPESI

-427 GLLFVKVDVNIANFF
+427 GLMFVKVDVNIANFF

-515 NPEFNTIPKNGNEI
+515 NPEFNTIPKNGNKI

-588 RVSVTGMGFVIRDL
+588 RVSVTGMGVVIRDL

-682 IYHFKANRFKDKS
+682 IYHFKANRSKDKS
-695 EKNSTETFNE
+695 DKNSTETFNE

>member
-1 MIAESSKSQE
+1 MIAEGSKYQE

-23 KSILIPTF
+23 KSIFIPIF

-60 ITWDAVQN
+60 MTWDAVQN
-68 EFGSTESIFIAFGKD
+68 EFGSTESIFVAFGNE
-83 GKNIFNKEALSQL
+83 GENIFNKEALSQL

-138 LSEHTIKDIANY
+138 LSEHKIEDIANY
-150 VNANST
+150 VNANSA

-161 VSKNEDYFNIII
+161 VSKYEDYFNIII
-173 QPSPNVSHDI
+173 QPSPNVPHDI

-205 GTAYITGSVPTMIK
+205 GIAYITGSVPTMIK
-219 KDISTLITIGLGL
+219 KDISTLIIIGLGL
-232 MCGILVLNIRNVF
+232 MCGVLVLNIRNIF

-267 ITYYAG
+267 ITYYTG

-303 RFFKEMRSGKD
+303 RFFKEMRSGKV

-338 SAFLALYFAPINQL
+338 AAFLALYFAPINQL

-373 LPAAISFKKWNPEPI
+373 LPAAISFKKWNLESI
-388 SISRESILEKTIRNI
+388 SISKESILEKTIRNI
-403 GVVIISNPVKILKTG
+403 GVVIIPNPLKILKTG

-427 GLLFVKVDVNIANFF
+427 GLMFVKVDVNIANFF
-442 KKGTE
+442 KRGTE

-474 DPGVLYEIEQLQN
+474 DPGVLYEIEQLQK

-515 NPEFNTIPKNGNEI
+515 NPEFNTIPKNGNKI
-529 SNLLAMYSMSGDSDD
+529 SNLLAMYSMSGDGDD
-544 LASIVDYNYN
+544 LDSVVDYNYN
-554 TSLITALSSV
+554 TSLITALSSM
-564 MSTDQIISFVDHIQS
+564 MSTDQIISFVEHIHS
-579 HVNNLEIID
+579 HVNDLEIID
-588 RVSVTGMGFVIRDL
+588 SVSVTGMGVVIRDL

-612 SLVASLFGICFITS
+612 SLVASLFCICFITS
-626 LFFKSMAWGM
+626 LFFKSIAWGI

-682 IYHFKANRFKDKS
+682 IYHFKANRIKGKS
-695 EKNSTETFNE
+695 DKNSTETFNE

-735 GLMVFAMLATSV
+735 GLMVFAMFATSM

>member
-11 SRISKIVLDNPL
+11 SRFSKIVLDNPL
-23 KSILIPTF
+23 KSILIPIF
-31 LTFIIGSG
+31 LTFILGSG

-45 DDNMMAMLPTKMESR
+45 DDNMMAMIPTKMESKM
-60 ITWDAVQN
+60 TWDAVQN
-68 EFGSTESIFIAFGKD
+68 EFGSTESIFIAFGKE

-96 WDVTRKLEK
+96 WDVTRALEK
-105 IKEVEKVTSI
+105 IKEIEKVNSI

-120 IFSNDGFLEIED
+120 ILSNDGFLEIED

-138 LSEHTIKDIANY
+138 LSEHTTEDIANY

-161 VSKNEDYFNIII
+161 VSKHEDYFNIII
-173 QPSPNVSHDI
+173 QPLPNVSHDI

-197 RNYDIHYG
+197 MNYDIHYG

-219 KDISTLITIGLGL
+219 KDISTLIIIGLGL
-232 MCGILVLNIRNVF
+232 MYGILVLNIRNIF

-267 ITYYAG
+267 ITYYTG

-373 LPAAISFKKWNPEPI
+373 LPAAISFKKWNPESI

-427 GLLFVKVDVNIANFF
+427 GLMFVKVDVNIANFF

-588 RVSVTGMGFVIRDL
+588 RVSVTGMGVVIRDL

-682 IYHFKANRFKDKS
+682 IYHFKANRSKDKS
-695 EKNSTETFNE
+695 DKNSTETFNE

>member
-11 SRISKIVLDNPL
+11 SRFSKIVLDNPL
-23 KSILIPTF
+23 KSILIPIF
-31 LTFIIGSG
+31 LTFILGSG

-45 DDNMMAMLPTKMESR
+45 DNNMMAMLPTKMESKM
-60 ITWDAVQN
+60 TWDAVQN
-68 EFGSTESIFIAFGKD
+68 EFGSTESIFIAFGKE
-83 GKNIFNKEALSQL
+83 GKNIFNKEALSKL
-96 WDVTRKLEK
+96 LDVTRSLEK
-105 IKEVEKVTSI
+105 IKEIEKVTSI

-120 IFSNDGFLEIED
+120 ILSNDGFLEIED

-138 LSEHTIKDIANY
+138 LSKHTTEDIANY

-161 VSKNEDYFNIII
+161 VSKHEDYFNIII

-197 RNYDIHYG
+197 MNYDIHYG

-219 KDISTLITIGLGL
+219 KDISTLIFIGLGL

-261 AGVMGW
+261 AGIMGW
-267 ITYYAG
+267 ITYYTG

-352 LGYGVCLSIGILYA
+352 LGYGVCLSMGILYA

-373 LPAAISFKKWNPEPI
+373 LPAAISFKKWNPESI

-427 GLLFVKVDVNIANFF
+427 GLMFVKVDVNIANFF

-515 NPEFNTIPKNGNEI
+515 NPEFNTIPKNENKI

-588 RVSVTGMGFVIRDL
+588 RVSVTGMGVVIRDL

-682 IYHFKANRFKDKS
+682 IYHFKANRSKDKS
-695 EKNSTETFNE
+695 DKNSTETFNE